1 MYKISRDDFEKRGQ
15 SLGEEEVMQR
25 VITLLHGLDD
35 TRAQVIRLDPDTL
48 VMYTRAIKA
57 AAEPVMGQRR
67 RAPRSRLRL
76 SRP

>member
-1 MYKISRDDFEKRGQ
+1 MSRDNFEKRGQ
-15 SLGEEEVMQR
+15 RLGEEEVMPR
-25 VITLLHGLDD
+25 VIALLHGLDD

-57 AAEPVMGQRR
+57 TAEPAMGQRR
-67 RAPRSRLRL
+67 RAPRSRVRL

>member
-48 VMYTRAIKA
+48 V
-57 AAEPVMGQRR
+57 P
-67 RAPRSRLRL
+67 
-76 SRP
+76 

>member
-1 MYKISRDDFEKRGQ
+1 MSRDNFEKRGQ
-15 SLGEEEVMQR
+15 RLGEEEVMPR
-25 VITLLHGLDD
+25 VIALLHGLDD

-57 AAEPVMGQRR
+57 AAEPAMGQRR
-67 RAPRSRLRL
+67 RAPRSCVRL